1 MPTNKNAYFRIK
13 ILDRLLSE
21 SVIRRYTMDD
31 LTNKC
36 NDQLKEGGQSTVTR
50 RCIEEDIEFIEKNFG
65 KIERIQ
71 SGKKKILRYANQTDS
86 IFNQKISPSARKILQ
101 AVSRTFG
108 KMDGIEDFEL
118 LNQLKDSSSSLE
130 QPIII
135 FEKNED
141 LSGRDLLPK
150 LFKLIERKITIE
162 LKYHRIKD
170 NQKRN
175 KKQIFPH
182 VLKQCKGRWFLLGT
196 TVDTKE
202 VMCYSMDQIED
213 IKPLEKEYEPYD
225 GRWDEYFE
233 SVIGVTKKAD
243 DTPQDIVF
251 WASQNEC
258 AYLDGKPVHS
268 SMTLLK
274 NHDAELRKKYH
285 LPDDGKIFSIN
296 CIVNFELKRE
306 MASKFGERI
315 VLEPQSLRKEIVNDV
330 NTMLARYR
338 MISSKKSR
346 AVKKNPF
353 AI

>member
-1 MPTNKNAYFRIK
+1 MPINKNAYYRIK

-21 SVIRRYTMDD
+21 SVVRRYTTGD
-31 LTNKC
+31 LTDKC
-36 NDQLKEGGQSTVTR
+36 NDELKEIGQSTVTR
-50 RCIEEDIEFIEKNFG
+50 RCIEEDIQFIEKNFG
-65 KIERIQ
+65 KIERIRT
-71 SGKKKILRYANQTDS
+71 GKKKILRYTNQTDS
-86 IFNQKISPSARKILQ
+86 IFNQKISPSERKILQ
-101 AVSRTFG
+101 AVSQTFG
-108 KMDGIEDFEL
+108 KMDGVEDFEL
-118 LNQLKDSSSSLE
+118 LNQLKDSANDQE

-150 LFKLIERKITIE
+150 LFRLIERKTTIE

-202 VMCYSMDQIED
+202 VMCYSMDQIEE
-213 IKPLEKEYEPYD
+213 INPLKKEYEPYN
-225 GRWDEYFE
+225 GRWDDYFE
-233 SVIGVTKKAD
+233 SVIGVTRKAD
-243 DTPQDIVF
+243 DIPQDIIF
-251 WASQNEC
+251 WASQDEC

-268 SMTLLK
+268 SMTHLK
-274 NHDAELRKKYH
+274 KRDAELRRKYH
-285 LPDDGKIFSIN
+285 LPDNGKIFSIN

-315 VLEPQSLRKEIVNDV
+315 VLEPPSLRKEIINDV
-330 NTMLARYR
+330 KTMLNRYR
-338 MISSKKSR
+338 MITSKRSKF
-346 AVKKNPF
+346 V
-353 AI
+353 

>member
-21 SVIRRYTMDD
+21 SVIHRYTMDD
-31 LTNKC
+31 LTKKC
-36 NDQLKEGGQSTVTR
+36 NDELKEDGQSQVTR
-50 RCIEEDIEFIEKNFG
+50 RCIEKDIEFIEKNFG
-65 KIERIQ
+65 NVKRIQ
-71 SGKKKILRYANQTDS
+71 SGKKKILCYANQTDS
-86 IFNQKISPSARKILQ
+86 IFNQKISPSERKILQ
-101 AVSRTFG
+101 AVSQTFG
-108 KMDGIEDFEL
+108 KMDGVEDFEL
-118 LNQLKDSSSSLE
+118 LNQLKDSANDQE

-150 LFKLIERKITIE
+150 LFRLIERKTTIE

-170 NQKRN
+170 TQKRN

-182 VLKQCKGRWFLLGT
+182 VLKQCKGRWFLIGT

-213 IKPLEKEYEPYD
+213 IKPLPIKYEPYD

-233 SVIGVTKKAD
+233 NVIGVTKKAD

-251 WASQNEC
+251 WASQDEC
-258 AYLDGKPVHS
+258 AYLAGKPVHS
-268 SMTLLK
+268 SMTPLK
-274 NHDAELRKKYH
+274 KNDAELRKRYR
-285 LPDDGKIFSIN
+285 LPDDGKLFRIN

-315 VLEPQSLRKEIVNDV
+315 VLEPPSLRKEIINDV
-330 NTMLARYR
+330 KTMLNRYR
-338 MISSKKSR
+338 MITSKRSKF
-346 AVKKNPF
+346 V
-353 AI
+353 